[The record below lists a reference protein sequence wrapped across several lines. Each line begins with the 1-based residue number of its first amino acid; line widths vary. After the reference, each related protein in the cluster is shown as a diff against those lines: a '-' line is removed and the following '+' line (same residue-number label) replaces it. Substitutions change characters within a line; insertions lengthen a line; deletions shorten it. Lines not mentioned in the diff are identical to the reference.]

1 MKSRVAAPGFR
12 IYEDVID
19 EKECDALIEALQN
32 SDILKSR
39 AGARHL
45 LNISEI
51 VSIAN
56 DSRLLEIA
64 AKELST
70 AALPFR
76 ATLFAKTA
84 SANWLTVWH
93 QDTALPL
100 KHQFDCAEWGPWSKK
115 FGVLYAHAPTSA
127 LSSIVALRIHLDT
140 SDSENGPLRVL
151 RNTHELGVL
160 TDDEVS
166 KIAIPQS
173 GEECLVRKGG
183 VLSMSPLL
191 IHSSSKIKNAAPR
204 RVLHIEYANS
214 LKLADNI
221 ELSVN

>member
-1 MKSRVAAPGFR
+1 MRIPGPGFR
-12 IYEDVID
+12 IYRDIIDEYQCDTLVEALSNSDVI
-19 EKECDALIEALQN
+19 
-32 SDILKSR
+32 KSR

-45 LNISEI
+45 LTIPKIASL
-51 VSIAN
+51 AN
-56 DSRLLEIA
+56 DCRLLEIA
-64 AKELST
+64 SKELSSN
-70 AALPFR
+70 AVPFR

-100 KHQFDCAEWGPWSKK
+100 KQHIDSTEWGPWSKK
-115 FGVLYAHAPTSA
+115 FGVFYAHAPTSA
-127 LSSIVALRIHLDT
+127 LSRIVALRIHLDT

-151 RNTHELGVL
+151 PNTHTLGVL

-166 KIAIPQS
+166 KIAALQNS
-173 GEECLVRKGG
+173 TECLVPKGG

-191 IHSSSKIKNAAPR
+191 IHSSSKIKNNASR
-204 RVLHIEYANS
+204 RVLHIEYADS
-214 LKLADNI
+214 LKFSDDI